1 MEIKNSHCIFLYRYY
16 NEGEISKKPVSVMSI
31 QYLILIPMVLLAV
44 AKVLLQGMISR
55 TYLKN
60 TTDSAIYNMLVF
72 GGMSVLYFI
81 VGGFK
86 LPSLHILPY
95 GILYGLML
103 AGFQICYTLALK
115 CGPVSHTAL
124 IVTFSLA
131 FAVTFG
137 IIYCGEQLT
146 ILHIS
151 GLACIFLSLLLT
163 IDFKQTKQHKFNIIW
178 FLLSLAAMTMNGT
191 ASIIVKLQKMTYP
204 DEDMGMLL
212 TTYVS
217 GTLLLYF
224 IKCCYTGIKKQPRAM
239 VLSPSRLFI
248 MLSCS
253 VLLGS
258 YLFLFSIGAGTIPA
272 VVFFPIVNIA
282 PTTVISLFGIFI
294 FKDKLTRQQVFSL
307 IFGIA
312 ATLLLC
318 L

>member
-1 MEIKNSHCIFLYRYY
+1 MDI
-16 NEGEISKKPVSVMSI
+16 MSI
-31 QYLILIPMVLLAV
+31 HYLILIPMIGLAV

-60 TTDSAIYNMLVF
+60 TTDSAIYNMIVF
-72 GGMSVLYFI
+72 GGMSVIYFI
-81 VGGFK
+81 VSGFR

-115 CGPVSHTAL
+115 RGPVSHTAL

-137 IIYCGEQLT
+137 IIYCGEKLA
-146 ILHIS
+146 ILHIT
-151 GLACIFLSLLLT
+151 GLVCIFLSLILT
-163 IDFKQTKQHKFNIIW
+163 IDFKQTKQHKFNIVW
-178 FLLSLAAMTMNGT
+178 FLLSLAAMTMNGI
-191 ASIIVKLQKMTYP
+191 ASIVVKLQKMTYP

-212 TTYVS
+212 TAYIS
-217 GTLLLYF
+217 GTILLYTIIRYF
-224 IKCCYTGIKKQPRAM
+224 TCVKKQPRAM
-239 VLSPSRLFI
+239 MLNRSRLLLMF
-248 MLSCS
+248 SCS
-253 VLLGS
+253 AILGL
-258 YLFLFSIGAGTIPA
+258 YLFLFSIGAGSIPA

-294 FKDKLTRQQVFSL
+294 FKDSLSRQQVFSL
-307 IFGIA
+307 VFGIA